1 MMFLKSMIAGLGLLI
16 ATSLSAPTIQGTT
29 RLDTFEKRDLAST
42 LAPRLSSGAT
52 ILFPQDPEW
61 QNVTERWTK
70 YLAPSFK
77 VAIEPAC
84 ENDVRE
90 IVSRISSQIAFWISA

>member
-1 MMFLKSMIAGLGLLI
+1 MFLKSMTAGLGLLI

-29 RLDTFEKRDLAST
+29 RLNTFEKRDLAST

-52 ILFPQDPEW
+52 IIFPQDPNW
-61 QNVTERWTK
+61 QIVTERWTK

-90 IVSRISSQIAFWISA
+90 IVSTASYQIRIPYTS